1 MLLNNHVAVMKSTSF
16 SFASVSSFQRVHPF
30 APLQISAVD
39 ACHSGRCH
47 QSKISATKILK
58 EDVQIVGYI
67 DSVETMEEDKER
79 QRRRKIALANKGRV
93 PWNKGKKHSAETC
106 ERIKQR
112 TVEALRDPKAIPQNF
127 GSSVHSDYFAV
138 FLNVRKKMSGHQ
150 RPHSVHIKA
159 KISSSLRRVWEER
172 LKSKWS
178 REKLVW
184 SWQESIAKAAMKG
197 GTYQQE
203 LKWDSY
209 DKMKEELVL
218 QQLQLLAEKTK
229 AKQREKERAKKLIV
243 LWADNIAKAARK
255 GGSGQQELDWDSYNN
270 IKQETVFKQH
280 LWAAEKAKAKEMA
293 NIRARLAR
301 KRKEQEKKEKAGEV
315 TKRKTHRKSEE
326 GKDELA
332 FAQES
337 KLMQKLNKIHIKES
351 INGHLAGLGKTVAS
365 HLGALGKVDLEDI
378 KREKTRREVSLADQI
393 QAARKRKTQ
402 STAREVMAASSSG
415 YGSKK
420 TLRSQ
425 LRFPLFAQNVN
436 VNVCQTR

>member
-1 MLLNNHVAVMKSTSF
+1 
-16 SFASVSSFQRVHPF
+16 
-30 APLQISAVD
+30 
-39 ACHSGRCH
+39 
-47 QSKISATKILK
+47 
-58 EDVQIVGYI
+58 
-67 DSVETMEEDKER
+67 
-79 QRRRKIALANKGRV
+79 
-93 PWNKGKKHSAETC
+93 
-106 ERIKQR
+106 
-112 TVEALRDPKAIPQNF
+112 
-127 GSSVHSDYFAV
+127 
-138 FLNVRKKMSGHQ
+138 
-150 RPHSVHIKA
+150 
-159 KISSSLRRVWEER
+159 
-172 LKSKWS
+172 
-178 REKLVW
+178 
-184 SWQESIAKAAMKG
+184 MKG

-337 KLMQKLNKIHIKES
+337 KLMQKLNKVI
-351 INGHLAGLGKTVAS
+351 A
-365 HLGALGKVDLEDI
+365 
-378 KREKTRREVSLADQI
+378 QI
-393 QAARKRKTQ
+393 TSRI
-402 STAREVMAASSSG
+402 
-415 YGSKK
+415 
-420 TLRSQ
+420 
-425 LRFPLFAQNVN
+425 
-436 VNVCQTR
+436 